1 MPSETITFIDF
12 FYIYKNDQKNDVIN
26 YIFLD
31 PWAWGAFLVRYF
43 PGPHFIK
50 LKIYE
55 LVLLLVT
62 FACRLRDYK
71 KLVDFPRMSPSLT
84 CIGRIR
90 AL

>member
-12 FYIYKNDQKNDVIN
+12 FYIYKNDQKNHVIN
-26 YIFLD
+26 LFFLD
-31 PWAWGAFLVRYF
+31 PWGAFLVRYF

-50 LKIYE
+50 RKRYE